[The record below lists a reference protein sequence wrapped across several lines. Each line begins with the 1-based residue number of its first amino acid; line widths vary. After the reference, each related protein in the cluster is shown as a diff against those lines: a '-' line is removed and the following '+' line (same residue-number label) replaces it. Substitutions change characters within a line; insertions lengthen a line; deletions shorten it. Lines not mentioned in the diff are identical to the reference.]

1 MPGKVRGFLMPAVRL
16 MLELFDI
23 HKSFA
28 IGPVRMEIIKGVS
41 LRIES
46 GEMVSIVGKSGCGK
60 STLMNILGLL
70 DTATTGSYIL
80 DGRETGALTDRELSR
95 IRNEKIGFVFQQFF
109 LLSRLTAV
117 ENVSLSLVYR
127 GMPEK
132 ERREV
137 AREMLDKVGM
147 GDREKH
153 RPMELSG
160 GQQQR
165 VAIARAMAGRPA
177 IILADEPT
185 GALDT
190 TVGQS
195 IMDLFVELNRSR
207 GITTVI
213 ITHDPNIARQCGRVI
228 RMRDGIVEE
237 TGGGAENRHH

>member
-1 MPGKVRGFLMPAVRL
+1 
-16 MLELFDI
+16 
-23 HKSFA
+23 
-28 IGPVRMEIIKGVS
+28 MEILKGVS
-41 LRIES
+41 LRIIS

-70 DTATTGSYIL
+70 DSPTTGRYIL
-80 DGRETGALTDRELSR
+80 DGRETGSLTDRELSR

-117 ENVSLSLVYR
+117 ENVGLPLVYR
-127 GMPEK
+127 GVPEK

-137 AREMLDKVGM
+137 AREMLDRVGM

-165 VAIARAMAGRPA
+165 VAIARAMAARPA

-195 IMDLFVELNRSR
+195 IMDLFVELNQTR
-207 GITTVI
+207 GITTII

-228 RMRDGIVEE
+228 RMRDGTVEE
-237 TGGGAENRHH
+237 SGGGAVYAVSSMHSSGPAAGSPL